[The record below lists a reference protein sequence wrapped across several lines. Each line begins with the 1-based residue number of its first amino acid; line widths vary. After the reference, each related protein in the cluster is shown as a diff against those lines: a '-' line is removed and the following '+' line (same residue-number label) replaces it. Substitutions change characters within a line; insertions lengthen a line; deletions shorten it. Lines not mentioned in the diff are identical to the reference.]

1 MKFSIIFILDIFL
14 YTMED
19 NAQFD
24 KNFFGNKINY
34 LMWNFLRS
42 KI

>member
-1 MKFSIIFILDIFL
+1 
-14 YTMED
+14 MED

-34 LMWNFLRS
+34 FTWNFWIQNLDFH
-42 KI
+42 KYIFI